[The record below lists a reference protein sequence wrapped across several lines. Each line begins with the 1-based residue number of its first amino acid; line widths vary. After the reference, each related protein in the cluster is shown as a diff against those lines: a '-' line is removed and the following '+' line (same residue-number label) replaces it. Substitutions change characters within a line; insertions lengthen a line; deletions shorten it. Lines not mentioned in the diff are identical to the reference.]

1 MRWSGLAKWS
11 EICETWIN
19 ALLQAR
25 WSVWHDGNRD
35 RQTIAP
41 LFTRAQ
47 NNLKKF
53 NLIKF
58 KKNHSNKNSLNKNKK
73 WRDKENVK

>member
-1 MRWSGLAKWS
+1 LAKWS

-35 RQTIAP
+35 RQTISP

-47 NNLKKF
+47 NNLKKIYF
-53 NLIKF
+53 NKIQKKTIITRIVLIKIKNGVI
-58 KKNHSNKNSLNKNKK
+58 KKM
-73 WRDKENVK
+73 

>member
-1 MRWSGLAKWS
+1 MRWNGLAKWS
-11 EICETWIN
+11 EIFETWIN

-35 RQTIAP
+35 RQTIVP

-47 NNLKKF
+47 NNLKKIYF
-53 NLIKF
+53 NKIQ
-58 KKNHSNKNSLNKNKK
+58 KKP
-73 WRDKENVK
+73 

>member
-1 MRWSGLAKWS
+1 MAKWS
-11 EICETWIN
+11 EIFETWIN

-35 RQTIAP
+35 RQTISP

-47 NNLKKF
+47 NNLKKIHF
-53 NLIKF
+53 NKIQKKTIRTRIVLIKIKNGVI
-58 KKNHSNKNSLNKNKK
+58 KKM
-73 WRDKENVK
+73 